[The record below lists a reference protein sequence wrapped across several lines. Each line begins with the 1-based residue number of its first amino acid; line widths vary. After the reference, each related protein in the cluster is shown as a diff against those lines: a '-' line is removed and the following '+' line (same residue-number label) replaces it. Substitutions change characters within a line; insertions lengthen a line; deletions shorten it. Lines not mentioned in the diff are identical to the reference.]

1 MRLPLCIYP
10 SHIGEFTVDLASSFH
25 EKQQKESG
33 FFTVGWSERMCDKLN
48 VKALWRQ
55 RAE

>member
-25 EKQQKESG
+25 EKWQKESG

-48 VKALWRQ
+48 AKALWRQ